1 MDQSDG
7 VAMTI
12 IGVVTLIAGI
22 WLKDQWMNRGGWVS
36 LDPLGWL
43 LIAIGAAVAIIGIWM
58 WTSQP
63 SKTRK
68 KFTAR

>member
-1 MDQSDG
+1 MDKSDG

-12 IGVVTLIAGI
+12 IGVVTLIAGF
-22 WLKDQWMNRGGWVS
+22 WAKEQWIKRGTLVS
-36 LDPLGWL
+36 LSPVGWL
-43 LIAIGAAVAIIGIWM
+43 LIAIGAAVTIIGIWI